1 MRSKIE
7 EWFGSVGASG
17 IPCQHLLIEVNSLE
31 SSKHLI
37 QSGIGMAAFRWSLLK
52 EEIVSKRN
60 C

>member
-17 IPCQHLLIEVNSLE
+17 IPCQQPLTEVNSLE

-37 QSGIGMAAFRWSLLK
+37 QSGIGMAAFRWSLVK
-52 EEIVSKRN
+52 EEIKQERN